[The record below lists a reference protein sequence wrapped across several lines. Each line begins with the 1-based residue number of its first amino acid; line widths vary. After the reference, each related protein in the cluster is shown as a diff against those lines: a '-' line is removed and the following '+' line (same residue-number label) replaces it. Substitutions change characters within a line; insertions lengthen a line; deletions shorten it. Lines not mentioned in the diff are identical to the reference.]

1 MSWYTLVVDE
11 PLLFYAF
18 KRSNTMTIRL
28 AIQKDLS
35 ALTSIYNEAIL
46 RQTCTADT
54 EVFTVEK
61 RQAFLDAHQ
70 NDLYPLYVYEVDN
83 KAVGYV
89 YFSAYRPGRKAMI
102 KTAEISYY
110 IANDYQGQGIGS
122 TLLAFALEEAK
133 RLGFKTLV
141 AILLGVNKPSIGLLE
156 KFGFEKW
163 GCLPSIAEFDYG
175 MSDHLY
181 YGLKLED

>member
-1 MSWYTLVVDE
+1 
-11 PLLFYAF
+11 
-18 KRSNTMTIRL
+18 MTIRL
-28 AIQKDLS
+28 AIQKDLN
-35 ALTSIYNEAIL
+35 ALTTIYNEAIL

-54 EVFTVEK
+54 DVFTVEG
-61 RQAFLDAHQ
+61 RQAFFDAHQ
-70 NDLYPLYVYEVDN
+70 NDLYPLYVYEIEN
-83 KAVGYV
+83 KVVGYV

-110 IANDYQGQGIGS
+110 IANGYQGQGIGS
-122 TLLAFALEEAK
+122 KLMTFSLEEAK

-141 AILLGVNKPSIGLLE
+141 AILLGVNSPSIGLLE

-163 GCLPSIAEFDYG
+163 GSLPSIAEFEYG

-181 YGLKLED
+181 YGLKLSD